1 MTDLRRKMLWSV
13 FVADALSL
21 GAHWVYNTR
30 VIDKKFGRPDSFE
43 APLTSYHKG
52 KSKGDFTHYGDQTL
66 LLLETLANMQA
77 FDLQGWANQW
87 KLFFEAYSGYY
98 DSATKNTLARM
109 AAGEG
114 PATCG
119 SDSDDLAGA
128 ARIAPLIYAYA
139 VQPEALETAVTGA
152 TALTHNHPR
161 VVEAALLTTRATRRI
176 LDGAAPLA
184 ALASAMDAHDYSDGL
199 KEAYADGVD
208 SKAQETRQVIADFG
222 QVCSVEAAL
231 PGVFHLVAKYEGDLC
246 EALVQNVMA
255 GGDNAARGM
264 LTATLLGAYGGSG
277 ELPVGWLN
285 GLVVRDR
292 IAAALDKI
300 DARPL
305 QPE

>member
-1 MTDLRRKMLWSV
+1 MTDLKKKMLYSV
-13 FVADALSL
+13 FAADALSL
-21 GAHWVYNTR
+21 GSHWVYNTR
-30 VIDKKFGRPDSFE
+30 VIDKKFGRPDNFE

-52 KSKGDFTHYGDQTL
+52 KVKGDFTHYGDQTL
-66 LLLETLANMQA
+66 LLLETLASMQR
-77 FDLQGWANQW
+77 FDLQGWADNW
-87 KLFFEAYSGYY
+87 KVFFDAYTGYF

-139 VQPEALETAVTGA
+139 GQPEALESAVTGA

-161 VVEAALLTTRATRRI
+161 VVEAALLTTRASLRI
-176 LDGAAPLA
+176 LEGATPLG
-184 ALASAMDAHDYSDGL
+184 ALEAAMDAHEYSDGL
-199 KEAYADGVD
+199 KEAFTDGVD
-208 SKAQETRQVIADFG
+208 SQGQETRQVIADFG

-231 PGVFHLVAKYEGDLC
+231 PGVFHLVAKYEGDLG

-264 LTATLLGAYGGSG
+264 LTATLLGASGGSG
-277 ELPVGWLN
+277 ELPAAWQD
-285 GLVVRDR
+285 GLVATGRIATALER
-292 IAAALDKI
+292 IAAH
-300 DARPL
+300 PM
-305 QPE
+305 QPG